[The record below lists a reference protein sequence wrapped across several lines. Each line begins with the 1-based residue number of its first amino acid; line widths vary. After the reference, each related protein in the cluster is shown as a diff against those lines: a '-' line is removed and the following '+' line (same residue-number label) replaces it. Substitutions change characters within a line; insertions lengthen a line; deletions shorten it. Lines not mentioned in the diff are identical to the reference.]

1 LADQNLREKESQ
13 SVFLSQAFP
22 IPPQDPRKFL
32 FPKQQR
38 FFLAIEHRS
47 DPQEPQSF
55 FLVRGF
61 IIEWKILSGNYV
73 KRFSHDWI
81 LHTIQKCRIGSVVFD
96 ESSLKL
102 FLSKIFFPFKKNNNY
117 NPHNP
122 RKKHNQ
128 TIQTT
133 IYAYASTRRKLS

>member
-61 IIEWKILSGNYV
+61 IIEWKILSGIMS
-73 KRFSHDWI
+73 KDFPTIGFCTRFRNAGLGQS
-81 LHTIQKCRIGSVVFD
+81 
-96 ESSLKL
+96 
-102 FLSKIFFPFKKNNNY
+102 FLMRA
-117 NPHNP
+117 H
-122 RKKHNQ
+122 
-128 TIQTT
+128 
-133 IYAYASTRRKLS
+133 